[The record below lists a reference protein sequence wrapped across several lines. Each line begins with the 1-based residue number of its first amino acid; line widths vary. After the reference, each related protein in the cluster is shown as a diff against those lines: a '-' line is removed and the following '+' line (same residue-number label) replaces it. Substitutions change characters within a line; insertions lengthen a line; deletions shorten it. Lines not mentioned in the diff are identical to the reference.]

1 MVAILS
7 SSNNKWKSLVNFSFN
22 MYVVG
27 EERHKHNSLVLLKV
41 NESLSST
48 PWKWKIDK
56 FVRVLQGTL
65 RHGPPGRKAKSK
77 GEIYTVLELRAQ
89 EPPSWI
95 F

>member
-1 MVAILS
+1 M
-7 SSNNKWKSLVNFSFN
+7 
-22 MYVVG
+22 
-27 EERHKHNSLVLLKV
+27 

-48 PWKWKIDK
+48 PWKLKSDK

-77 GEIYTVLELRAQ
+77 GEIYTVLELRAK
-89 EPPSWI
+89 EPPSSI